1 MKNVLSATIGVLNQ
15 GFKFQKSVSSDCHN
29 FLMMCTSKSDVAI
42 ITVKSDNYCCIIF
55 YINKSDAIN
64 LLENVV
70 LDDLE
75 YI

>member
-1 MKNVLSATIGVLNQ
+1 
-15 GFKFQKSVSSDCHN
+15 
-29 FLMMCTSKSDVAI
+29 MMCTSKSDVTI
-42 ITVKSDNYCCIIF
+42 ITAKSDNYCCIIF

-64 LLENVV
+64 LLENFV